1 MGGFILVPS
10 STGQPC
16 ILSFELFQKLVRSD
30 LLPFAMTEVTE
41 EEIQDRS
48 KGDGLTKA
56 IAICQTLWFIVQCIA
71 RRVQNL
77 AMSEFELVTLA
88 LSGVSGIMFLFWWN
102 KPKEVRVPM
111 RLDLIDKLPETD
123 VSCWIASGYIRLI
136 IFPFQETIFSPPV
149 DATNEGSGNDNH
161 PSNSEI
167 TEMPRVPVREIP
179 LPISSV

>member
-16 ILSFELFQKLVRSD
+16 ILSFELFQKLVRNG
-30 LLPFAMTEVTE
+30 LLPVAITEVTE

-48 KGDGLTKA
+48 KGDGLTKS
-56 IAICQTLWFIVQCIA
+56 IAICQALWFIVQCIA
-71 RRVQNL
+71 RHVQNL
-77 AMSEFELVTLA
+77 AVSEFELVTLA

-111 RLDLIDKLPETD
+111 RVDLIDKLPETD
-123 VSCWIASGYIRLI
+123 VSRRIASGRLRLTSL
-136 IFPFQETIFSPPV
+136 FQETDITPPV
-149 DATNEGSGNDNH
+149 DATNEDSGNDDH

-167 TEMPRVPVREIP
+167 TEWPRVPVREI
-179 LPISSV
+179 LLFILSV